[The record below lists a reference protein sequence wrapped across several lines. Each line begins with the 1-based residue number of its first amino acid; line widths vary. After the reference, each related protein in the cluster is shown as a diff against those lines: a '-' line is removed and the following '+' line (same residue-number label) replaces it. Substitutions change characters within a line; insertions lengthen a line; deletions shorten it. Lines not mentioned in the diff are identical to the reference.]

1 MSFLSRRK
9 TNGTNPSHT
18 SLLQDS
24 ANVPRKSTA
33 ATASIYSVE
42 SKKAPSIL
50 RKKHISFP
58 SSFNKLAAKLTSRHP
73 PAASTH
79 APVGN
84 VGSPLAYRR
93 SRSPSP
99 ALSLDIRMPAGLG
112 RRASELGERE
122 EFEEYEVHE
131 GAQRLQPRPERKRSI
146 SLPAAG
152 PGPRGRAADLHAA
165 LLVDRPQPELKK
177 PALARV
183 SPELLSSVFSY
194 GTYADLFS
202 LSQVSKAWS
211 QAALRALYDD
221 IDLRNMDDE
230 RVEQCVA
237 SLASHRS
244 LATLVRKFACRDL
257 PPPDGIA
264 VGMATSLSVV
274 TFAIALTNMEHLH
287 TLALPHFDLRIL
299 AHTTFSLRSL
309 TLRSKNIYGDEFHA
323 LFSWLGRHPA
333 LHTLSLPNLV
343 LPSLPPAPSKPVDTR
358 KIPSRPHT
366 PHTPDTP
373 PQASRR
379 PATSHD
385 CKSKSSS
392 PSPTSESPTPPLFPA
407 TLLPQLRTLTCPPV
421 LATALV
427 PGRPLVRVQIPIQ
440 CTLYDGLRPSALMSA
455 LAAARETLRVL
466 AIQPASTKIDQRTIE
481 RVVMAAGAEL
491 GECVETLEVHW
502 VLDDEILYKLVAG
515 FLPRFPALNTLALV
529 RDSPPPHPPSPLLE
543 FPLPPASPLSTSPN
557 SRRASCSSYASSSP
571 YRSARN
577 SGLGLGPGS
586 SAAAAA
592 NTLGVSPSPGARP
605 LSARSADVPFPR
617 VHERGHLGTWSKTC
631 PNLRKVL
638 FLSGAEW
645 AVWPDPTREGE
656 AQFEFVSYEP

>member
-1 MSFLSRRK
+1 MVVTVGIADASNDQDDDLLNFSFTSHAHARRRATSTHLSPFVYVQALASPLLFLFAGRCLPVLPTAMSFLSRRK

-84 VGSPLAYRR
+84 VGSPLAPWR

-112 RRASELGERE
+112 RRASELGDRE

-146 SLPAAG
+146 SLPAVG
-152 PGPRGRAADLHAA
+152 LGPRGRAADLHAA
-165 LLVDRPQPELKK
+165 LLVDRPQHELKK

-202 LSQVSKAWS
+202 LSQVSKSWS

-244 LATLVRKFACRDL
+244 LAALVRKFACRDL
-257 PPPDGIA
+257 PPLDGIA

-287 TLALPHFDLRIL
+287 TLTLPHFDLRVL

-309 TLRSKNIYGDEFHA
+309 TLHSKNIYGDEFHA

-333 LHTLSLPNLV
+333 LHTLSFPNLV
-343 LPSLPPAPSKPVDTR
+343 LPSLPPVPSKPIDTR

-392 PSPTSESPTPPLFPA
+392 PSPTAESPTPPLFPT
-407 TLLPQLRTLTCPPV
+407 TLLPQLHTLTCPPV

-502 VLDDEILYKLVAG
+502 VLDDEVRCCSLLARDRGVFVFFVGILI
-515 FLPRFPALNTLALV
+515 
-529 RDSPPPHPPSPLLE
+529 
-543 FPLPPASPLSTSPN
+543 
-557 SRRASCSSYASSSP
+557 
-571 YRSARN
+571 
-577 SGLGLGPGS
+577 
-586 SAAAAA
+586 
-592 NTLGVSPSPGARP
+592 
-605 LSARSADVPFPR
+605 
-617 VHERGHLGTWSKTC
+617 
-631 PNLRKVL
+631 
-638 FLSGAEW
+638 
-645 AVWPDPTREGE
+645 
-656 AQFEFVSYEP
+656 FEFGVGLSCRSFCVLDGYLRAFLWRTSRFVLHSSRHSLTSQRCAFASAFYLCIFLCRD

>member
-9 TNGTNPSHT
+9 NNGAAASRS

-58 SSFNKLAAKLTSRHP
+58 STFNKLAAKLTSRHP

-84 VGSPLAYRR
+84 VGSPLAYWR

-99 ALSLDIRMPAGLG
+99 ALSLDIRMPADLG
-112 RRASELGERE
+112 RRASELGDREEYE
-122 EFEEYEVHE
+122 EFEVLAHE
-131 GAQRLQPRPERKRSI
+131 EQRLRPRSE
-146 SLPAAG
+146 L
-152 PGPRGRAADLHAA
+152 
-165 LLVDRPQPELKK
+165 DRPQPELKK
-177 PALARV
+177 PVLARV
-183 SPELLSSVFSY
+183 SPELLSSVFSHA
-194 GTYADLFS
+194 TSSDLFS
-202 LSQVSKAWS
+202 LVRVSKAWS

-221 IDLRNMDDE
+221 VDLRNMDDE

-274 TFAIALTNMEHLH
+274 TFAIALTNMDHLH
-287 TLALPHFDLRIL
+287 SLALPHFDLRIL

-309 TLRSKNIYGDEFHA
+309 TLHSKTIYADDFHA

-333 LHTLSLPNLV
+333 LHTLCLPNLV
-343 LPSLPPAPSKPVDTR
+343 LPSLPPAPSNPVDTR

-366 PHTPDTP
+366 PHIPDTP
-373 PQASRR
+373 PQAPRR
-379 PATSHD
+379 PATNHD
-385 CKSKSSS
+385 CKSKSAS
-392 PSPTSESPTPPLFPA
+392 PSPTSETPPPVPFPA
-407 TLLPQLRTLTCPPV
+407 TLLPQLQTLTCPPA

-466 AIQPASTKIDQRTIE
+466 AIQPTSTKIDQRTIE

-502 VLDDEILYKLVAG
+502 VLDDEILYKLVTG
-515 FLPRFPALNTLALV
+515 FLPRFPALSTLALV

-543 FPLPPASPLSTSPN
+543 FPLPPSSPLSTSPN
-557 SRRASCSSYASSSP
+557 SRRASCSSYASSSL
-571 YRSARN
+571 YRPARN
-577 SGLGLGPGS
+577 SGLGLGGGS
-586 SAAAAA
+586 PAAV
-592 NTLGVSPSPGARP
+592 NTLGVSASPGGRP
-605 LSARSADVPFPR
+605 PSARSADIPFPR

-645 AVWPDPTREGE
+645 AVWPDPTKEGE
-656 AQFEFVSYEP
+656 AQFEFVSYEPQ

>member
-9 TNGTNPSHT
+9 NNGANPSHS

-42 SKKAPSIL
+42 SKKAPSVL
-50 RKKHISFP
+50 RKKYINFP

-73 PAASTH
+73 PVASNH

-84 VGSPLAYRR
+84 VGSPLAYWR

-99 ALSLDIRMPAGLG
+99 ALSLDIRMPADLG

-122 EFEEYEVHE
+122 EFEEYEE
-131 GAQRLQPRPERKRSI
+131 AQRQQPHPERKRSV

-152 PGPRGRAADLHAA
+152 PGSRGRAADLYAA
-165 LLVDRPQPELKK
+165 LPVDRPKPELKK

-194 GTYADLFS
+194 ATYSDLLS
-202 LSQVSKAWS
+202 LAQVSKTWS
-211 QAALRALYDD
+211 QAALRAMYDD
-221 IDLRNMDDE
+221 LDLRNMDDE
-230 RVEQCVA
+230 RVEQCIA
-237 SLASHRS
+237 SLASHRP
-244 LATLVRKFACRDL
+244 LAALVRKFACRDL
-257 PPPDGIA
+257 PPLDGIA
-264 VGMATSLSVV
+264 VGTGPSLSVV
-274 TFAIALTNMEHLH
+274 TFAIALTNMDYLH
-287 TLALPHFDLRIL
+287 TLSLPHFDLRVL

-309 TLRSKNIYGDEFHA
+309 TLQCKTLYPDEFHA

-333 LHTLSLPNLV
+333 LHTLCLPKLV
-343 LPSLPPAPSKPVDTR
+343 LPSLPPDPLKLVDTR

-373 PQASRR
+373 PRCL
-379 PATSHD
+379 ATSHD

-392 PSPTSESPTPPLFPA
+392 PSPTSDFPPPALFPA
-407 TLLPQLRTLTCPPV
+407 SLLPQLQMLTCPPS

-455 LAAARETLRVL
+455 LASARETLRVL

-491 GECVETLEVHW
+491 GACVETLEVHW
-502 VLDDEILYKLVAG
+502 VLDDEVRSVIRCYLGTDGLLVCWILEFDAG
-515 FLPRFPALNTLALV
+515 FCCVLCDGRARAL
-529 RDSPPPHPPSPLLE
+529 
-543 FPLPPASPLSTSPN
+543 
-557 SRRASCSSYASSSP
+557 
-571 YRSARN
+571 
-577 SGLGLGPGS
+577 
-586 SAAAAA
+586 
-592 NTLGVSPSPGARP
+592 
-605 LSARSADVPFPR
+605 
-617 VHERGHLGTWSKTC
+617 
-631 PNLRKVL
+631 
-638 FLSGAEW
+638 
-645 AVWPDPTREGE
+645 
-656 AQFEFVSYEP
+656 